1 MQHHRPSRR
10 RSAGAGRAVLAACA
24 ALAVLSTTGCGQDGR
39 TGSGGAATTTT
50 TTAAADRS
58 GSTSGRDA
66 AKDAFARLERTYGA
80 HLGLYALDTG
90 SGREVAWNDERR
102 FSYNSTVKSFLAA
115 AVLKKNGSDGMDRV
129 LHYDRAD
136 VIENSPVSEK
146 HVDTGM
152 SLRALCDAAV
162 RYSDNTAANVLFDD
176 LGGPGRLG
184 TFLKK
189 ELGDG
194 ITRTDRVEP
203 FLSRWSPGERHD
215 TSTPR
220 RMAADL
226 RELVLGDTLP
236 TAERRTLTAWLRANT
251 TGDTTIRAGVP
262 EGWIVGDKT
271 GTGSYFGARD
281 DIAVVWP
288 PGRKPLVM
296 AILTYRDGAKD
307 IKADDKLLADAAK
320 AAVTALGAE
329 H

>member
-10 RSAGAGRAVLAACA
+10 RSAGAGRAVLAASA
-24 ALAVLSTTGCGQDGR
+24 VLAVLSTTGCGQDDR
-39 TGSGGAATTTT
+39 ATTTGAA

-58 GSTSGRDA
+58 ADAA
-66 AKDAFARLERTYGA
+66 AKDAFARLERTYRA
-80 HLGLYALDTG
+80 HLGLYAIDTG
-90 SGREVAWNDERR
+90 NGREVTWNDKRR

-136 VIENSPVSEK
+136 VIANSPVSEK

-162 RYSDNTAANVLFDD
+162 RYSDNTAANVLFKDM
-176 LGGPGRLG
+176 GGPGRLG
-184 TFLKK
+184 TFLKE
-189 ELGDG
+189 ELDDRV
-194 ITRTDRVEP
+194 TRTDRVEP
-203 FLSRWSPGERHD
+203 FLSQWTPGERRD

-220 RMAADL
+220 QMAGDL
-226 RELVLGDTLP
+226 RDLVLGDTLP
-236 TAERRTLTAWLRANT
+236 TAERRQLTTWLRNNT

-262 EGWIVGDKT
+262 KGWVVGDKT
-271 GTGSYFGARD
+271 GTGFYYGARD

-307 IKADDKLLADAAK
+307 TEADDKLLADAAK
-320 AAVTALGAE
+320 AAVTALGADR
-329 H
+329 

>member
-24 ALAVLSTTGCGQDGR
+24 VLAVLSATGCGQDGR
-39 TGSGGAATTTT
+39 TGAATA

-58 GSTSGRDA
+58 GSASGNA
-66 AKDAFARLERTYGA
+66 SAKDAFARLERGYGA
-80 HLGLYALDTG
+80 HLGLYAVDTG
-90 SGREVAWNDERR
+90 TGREVTWNDKRR

-129 LHYDRAD
+129 LRYDRAD

-162 RYSDNTAANVLFDD
+162 RYSDNTAANVLFEDI
-176 LGGPGRLG
+176 GGPGRLG
-184 TFLKK
+184 AFLKK
-189 ELGDG
+189 ELGDD
-194 ITRTDRVEP
+194 ITRTDRIEP

-220 RMAADL
+220 QMASDL
-226 RELVLGDTLP
+226 RDLVLDDTLP
-236 TAERRTLTAWLRANT
+236 RAERRQLTTWLRTNT

-262 EGWIVGDKT
+262 KGWTVGDKT

-281 DIAVVWP
+281 DIAVIWP

-307 IKADDKLLADAAK
+307 GKADDKLLADAAK
-320 AAVTALGAE
+320 AAVTALGTE
-329 H
+329 R